1 MFLFLLVL
9 FICKFYIIYPIV
21 KCALGYW
28 RLCDLTFRL
37 NANAKVSVPI
47 LPINIQII
55 ITIFPTIDR
64 LVVIPVESPTVEN
77 ADTVSNAIGIK
88 PLLPSLILRINIAIN
103 MIDVEKRKI
112 EKAL

>member
-1 MFLFLLVL
+1 M
-9 FICKFYIIYPIV
+9 
-21 KCALGYW
+21 
-28 RLCDLTFRL
+28 CDLTFRL

>member
-1 MFLFLLVL
+1 M
-9 FICKFYIIYPIV
+9 
-21 KCALGYW
+21 
-28 RLCDLTFRL
+28 CDLTFRL

-88 PLLPSLILRINIAIN
+88 PLLPSLILRINIAVN

>member
-9 FICKFYIIYPIV
+9 YICKFSIIYPIV
-21 KCALGYW
+21 KCAFGYRW
-28 RLCDLTFRL
+28 LCDLTFRL

>member
-1 MFLFLLVL
+1 M
-9 FICKFYIIYPIV
+9 
-21 KCALGYW
+21 
-28 RLCDLTFRL
+28 CDLTFRL

-77 ADTVSNAIGIK
+77 ADTVSNTIGIK

-103 MIDVEKRKI
+103 MLDVEKRKM

>member
-1 MFLFLLVL
+1 M
-9 FICKFYIIYPIV
+9 
-21 KCALGYW
+21 
-28 RLCDLTFRL
+28 CDLILRL

-55 ITIFPTIDR
+55 ITIFPTMDR
-64 LVVIPVESPTVEN
+64 LGVIPVESPTVEN
-77 ADTVSNAIGIK
+77 AETVSNAIGIR

-103 MIDVEKRKI
+103 MVDVEKRKM